1 MKFIGIIPARYASSR
16 FPGKALFVIEGKT
29 MIQRV
34 YEQAKKAGILDDLF
48 VATDDATIENHV
60 KIFGGK
66 AIMTSPDHQ
75 CGTDRC
81 HEAFQLINKDGKYNA
96 DDVVINIQG
105 DEPLINPEQIEKVA
119 SCFKN
124 KNVGIATLVRKMD
137 NIDNLISPSVM
148 KVVCDRNKRAMYF
161 SRSPIPYFRGL
172 EQSQWLKKH
181 IYFQHI
187 GIYAYRTSILNEINL
202 LPPSSLELAES
213 LEQLRWLENGY
224 SIHVEITEHTS
235 HSVDVPSD
243 VNKIIQLLNQ
253 PKN

>member
-34 YEQAKKAGILDDLF
+34 YEQAKKANILDDVY
-48 VATDDATIENHV
+48 VATDDTSIENHV
-60 KIFGGK
+60 KNFGGK
-66 AIMTSPDHQ
+66 AIMTSFDHQ

-81 HEAFQLINKDGKYNA
+81 HEAFQLINKDGKYNGN
-96 DDVVINIQG
+96 DVVINIQG

-124 KNVGIATLVRKMD
+124 KEVEIATLVRKMD
-137 NIDNLISPSVM
+137 NTDDLVSPTVM
-148 KVVCDRNKRAMYF
+148 KVVCDKNKRAMYF

-172 EQSQWLKKH
+172 DQSQWLKKH
-181 IYFQHI
+181 TYYQHV
-187 GIYAYRTSILNEINL
+187 GIYAYRASVLDKIHL
-202 LPPSSLELAES
+202 LPPSSLEQTES

-224 SIHVEITEHTS
+224 SVYVEVTEYSS

-243 VNKIIQLLNQ
+243 VNKIIQILDKRN
-253 PKN
+253 N

>member
-34 YEQAKKAGILDDLF
+34 YEQAKKANILDDVF
-48 VATDDATIENHV
+48 VATDDASIENHV
-60 KIFGGK
+60 KNFGGK
-66 AIMTSPDHQ
+66 AIMTSADHQ

-81 HEAFQLINKDGKYNA
+81 HEAFQLINKDRKYNA

-124 KNVGIATLVRKMD
+124 KNVEIATLVRKMD
-137 NIDNLISPSVM
+137 NVDDLVSSTVM
-148 KVVCDRNKRAMYF
+148 KVVIDKNKKAMYF

-172 EQSQWLKKH
+172 DKAQWLKKH
-181 IYFQHI
+181 DYYQHI
-187 GIYAYRTSILNEINL
+187 GIYAYKASVLNEIHL
-202 LPPSSLELAES
+202 LSPSSLEKVES

-224 SIHVEITEHTS
+224 PIHVEFTEHTS
-235 HSVDVPSD
+235 HSVDVPED